1 MKHIWLA
8 GIFTIFVA
16 SAQQAPLPIQ
26 DLQVLRLWSGAVPG
40 AQGTAESDIPQMTA
54 YLPRFTP
61 AGMTAV
67 IVFPGGG
74 YRALAMNSEGRQV
87 ANYLNSMGIA
97 AFVLEY
103 RLGPRYH
110 HPVEIEDAQRAIR
123 TVRSH
128 ASEWHIAE
136 NRIGVMGF
144 SAGGHLAATAS
155 TRFDSGKPDASD
167 EVDRASSR
175 PDFSILCY
183 PVISLTEAWTHKG
196 SKLNLLGE
204 NPSPELAK
212 TLSMENAVT
221 AQTPPTFIFLTNADT
236 SVPAENSVYYYL
248 ALRKAGVSA
257 EMHIFENGP
266 HGVGLA
272 MYDPAL
278 SEWPKLL
285 DNWLRVNGFIKS

>member
-1 MKHIWLA
+1 
-8 GIFTIFVA
+8 
-16 SAQQAPLPIQ
+16 
-26 DLQVLRLWSGAVPG
+26 
-40 AQGTAESDIPQMTA
+40 MTA
-54 YLPRFTP
+54 YLPRSTAP
-61 AGMTAV
+61 EMTAV
-67 IVFPGGG
+67 IVLPGGG
-74 YRALAMNSEGRQV
+74 YRALSMNSEGRQV
-87 ANYLNSMGIA
+87 ANYLNSLGIA
-97 AFVLEY
+97 AFVLQY

-110 HPVEIEDAQRAIR
+110 YPVELDDAQRAIR

-128 ASEWHIAE
+128 ASEWHIAQ

-144 SAGGHLAATAS
+144 SAGGHLASTAS
-155 TRFDSGKPDASD
+155 TRFDSGKPNASD
-167 EVDRASSR
+167 GVDRVSSR

-183 PVISLTEAWTHKG
+183 PVISLTEAWTHQG

-204 NPSPELAK
+204 NPAPELAK

-221 AQTPPTFIFLTNADT
+221 AQTPPTFIFQTNADT
-236 SVPAENSVYYYL
+236 TVPAENSVYYYL

-257 EMHIFENGP
+257 EMHVFETGP

-285 DNWLRVNGFIKS
+285 VNWLRAHGFIKS